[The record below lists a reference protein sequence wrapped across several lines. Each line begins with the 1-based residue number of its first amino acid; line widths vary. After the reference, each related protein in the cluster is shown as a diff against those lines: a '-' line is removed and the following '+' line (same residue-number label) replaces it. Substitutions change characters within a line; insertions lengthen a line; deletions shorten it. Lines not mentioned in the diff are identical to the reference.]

1 MSGLAFTNPK
11 VQRLRRL
18 LGRRSAR
25 REEAA
30 LVVEGRAMAELAAEA
45 GHTVEAVF
53 VPAGA
58 EPPGGALA
66 GAPCHAL
73 APGVLER
80 VATTETPQPLLAVV
94 RYRPAATDVL
104 ADAGFVVVAA
114 GLSDPGNLGTILRTA
129 EAAGADAVA
138 TTPDTVDVT
147 NPKVVRAAA
156 GAVFLLPIV
165 DQVELGEV
173 RSLGLRLLGTAAGG
187 GTPYTSADL
196 TGRVA
201 VVVGNEAHGLPDDT
215 PVDEWISIPHAG
227 RAESLNAAMATA
239 VICFEAMRQRTR

>member
-1 MSGLAFTNPK
+1 
-11 VQRLRRL
+11 
-18 LGRRSAR
+18 
-25 REEAA
+25 
-30 LVVEGRAMAELAAEA
+30 MAELATEA
-45 GHTVEAVF
+45 GHDVEAVF
-53 VPAGA
+53 VAAGA
-58 EPPGGALA
+58 GAVPPSGALA
-66 GAPCHAL
+66 GAPCHVL

-80 VATTETPQPLLAVV
+80 VATTEAPRPLLAVV
-94 RYRPAATDVL
+94 RYRPPAIGVL
-104 ADAGFVVVAA
+104 GSAGFVVVAA

-138 TTPDTVDVT
+138 LTPDTVDVT

-156 GAVFLLPIV
+156 GALFLVSVV

-173 RSLGLRLLGTAAGG
+173 RSLGLRLLGTAARG
-187 GTPYTSADL
+187 GTPYTKVNL

-227 RAESLNAAMATA
+227 RAESLNAAMAAA
-239 VICFEAMRQRTR
+239 VICFEAMRQRSG

>member
-1 MSGLAFTNPK
+1 MADLA
-11 VQRLRRL
+11 V
-18 LGRRSAR
+18 
-25 REEAA
+25 
-30 LVVEGRAMAELAAEA
+30 EA
-45 GHTVEAVF
+45 GHTIEAVF
-53 VPAGA
+53 VPAGTA
-58 EPPGGALA
+58 PPGGPLA

-80 VATTETPQPLLAVV
+80 VATTETPRPLLAVV
-94 RYRPAATDVL
+94 RYRPAAADVL
-104 ADAGFVVVAA
+104 GEAGFVVVAA

-156 GAVFLLPIV
+156 GAVFLLPVV

-187 GTPYTSADL
+187 GTPHTSADL

-201 VVVGNEAHGLPDDT
+201 VVVGNEAHGL
-215 PVDEWISIPHAG
+215 
-227 RAESLNAAMATA
+227 
-239 VICFEAMRQRTR
+239 

>member
-1 MSGLAFTNPK
+1 M
-11 VQRLRRL
+11 V
-18 LGRRSAR
+18 
-25 REEAA
+25 
-30 LVVEGRAMAELAAEA
+30 ELAAEA
-45 GHTVEAVF
+45 GHEVEAVF
-53 VPAGA
+53 VAAGA
-58 EPPGGALA
+58 GAPSGALV
-66 GAPCHAL
+66 GAPCHVL

-80 VATTETPQPLLAVV
+80 VATTETPRPLLAVV
-94 RYRPAATDVL
+94 RYRPAAVDVL
-104 ADAGFVVVAA
+104 GSAGFVVVAA

-138 TTPDTVDVT
+138 LTPDTVDVT

-156 GAVFLLPIV
+156 GALFLLPVV
-165 DQVELGEV
+165 DQVELGEM

-187 GTPYTSADL
+187 GTPHTGADL

-227 RAESLNAAMATA
+227 RAESLNAAMAA
-239 VICFEAMRQRTR
+239 AIICFEAMRQRTP